1 MNNNP
6 KNNVTNIKIDIP
18 IVNDSNDMLNE
29 SDNIETIPY
38 ETNKSNIETISFAHS
53 SDDTETIGKEDLS
66 LLQNYNKDIDFDPD
80 ENLMEIEN
88 KENEKQNLR
97 AKDWEKVYIFK

>member
-66 LLQNYNKDIDFDPD
+66 LLQNYNEDIDFDPD